1 LNALAVKWKRPEGA
15 ERMAQISKT
24 LPNLTFFI
32 VDDNGF
38 TRALTAEALRT
49 LGATRIMAARTTNNA
64 VEQFKTSA
72 PDIILCEHDLGDSCG
87 LTFTRR
93 LRSGEF
99 PVPRSLPVILL
110 TFRNR
115 TKDVEQA
122 RLVGVTEY
130 AVRPFATQVLA
141 ERVESILLRPRPFIN
156 VNGYSG
162 PCRRRRDDP
171 DYKGPMRR
179 ASDETSMEPPQKR
192 AYRAAATAKIRAL
205 QTVNWTVNN
214 RLPSRVRGIYSIGAD
229 LIGICAKLEDVP
241 LYQAAESL
249 VSYVERFSRKD
260 RFDPRIV
267 DAHIDA
273 MRSLLV
279 IEDQAARAGIA
290 SELSREVARR
300 CFGRTG

>member
-1 LNALAVKWKRPEGA
+1 
-15 ERMAQISKT
+15 
-24 LPNLTFFI
+24 
-32 VDDNGF
+32 
-38 TRALTAEALRT
+38 
-49 LGATRIMAARTTNNA
+49 
-64 VEQFKTSA
+64 
-72 PDIILCEHDLGDSCG
+72 
-87 LTFTRR
+87 
-93 LRSGEF
+93 
-99 PVPRSLPVILL
+99 
-110 TFRNR
+110 
-115 TKDVEQA
+115 
-122 RLVGVTEY
+122 
-130 AVRPFATQVLA
+130 
-141 ERVESILLRPRPFIN
+141 
-156 VNGYSG
+156 
-162 PCRRRRDDP
+162 
-171 DYKGPMRR
+171 MRR
-179 ASDETSMEPPQKR
+179 EADETSMEPPQKR

-273 MRSLLV
+273 MRALLV
-279 IEDQAARAGIA
+279 IEDQAVRAGIA